1 MQSTAASTELAYKG
15 LGGVPLWLLF
25 VIVILAFIAFGVAQA
40 RKKK

>member
-1 MQSTAASTELAYKG
+1 MRYSAATSLAYKG

-25 VIVILAFIAFGVAQA
+25 GIAIVAFIAFGVVQA